1 MFQPP
6 TYLCKKMSCQEQLRD
21 SHWSH
26 SGAVSSDQEVPWPS
40 DEQYVSCEHFLE
52 PSVCL
57 GCLFSPDAVRRHGC
71 VQAGWCRW
79 QQAGLGLHS
88 QMGDDRELLP
98 APTHLLHHLCWE
110 GDQLYTKPQDLAARL
125 DSFSGSQTALSK
137 HPGMWECSAPN
148 QTSAPCWESSR
159 WSWGL

>member
-1 MFQPP
+1 MQ
-6 TYLCKKMSCQEQLRD
+6 KKCHVKNNREIVTGPILGQSAVTRRFLGLQMSNMSIVSTFWNQVFVL
-21 SHWSH
+21 
-26 SGAVSSDQEVPWPS
+26 AV
-40 DEQYVSCEHFLE
+40 
-52 PSVCL
+52 
-57 GCLFSPDAVRRHGC
+57 LFSPDAVRSRGC

-98 APTHLLHHLCWE
+98 ALTHLPHHLCWE
-110 GDQLYTKPQDLAARL
+110 GDQLHTKPQDLAAWL

-137 HPGMWECSAPN
+137 HPGMWECSALN